1 MCRAREPWLLK
12 TRERI
17 ECPEKNPSASL
28 SMLPLYGRRNHE
40 SRTVTAQRCVCP
52 TSTPATVDTG
62 KVGRGTCCA
71 VAWSGKW
78 WWFGSDPNMGPKAS
92 PAPLPPGLEVR
103 CRSGSHRPHCLR
115 RGGSPWS
122 GVRHGCPSH
131 SLRAYVGVPV
141 SGTCC
146 IVRGQENVGGGE
158 SCKWRGCTRASK
170 RASSRRGYQSPPSVP
185 RQTPSTAS
193 DVPHT
198 PGIGRLINATCKG
211 GVPTLKCNVTSKSMV
226 SEMTIEYISTECT
239 HETLVHPHLSVHH
252 RRNIGVEPHL
262 SWPHHFH
269 LDVEIETCSTC
280 EPNHVA
286 EKLAVIPDAP
296 SSTPSTA
303 ACHETNAMLHSSPS
317 GITMTRSQLAGCV
330 TTRKRQ

>member
-1 MCRAREPWLLK
+1 MVVVWIGRKYGLEGEP
-12 TRERI
+12 
-17 ECPEKNPSASL
+17 C
-28 SMLPLYGRRNHE
+28 
-40 SRTVTAQRCVCP
+40 
-52 TSTPATVDTG
+52 
-62 KVGRGTCCA
+62 
-71 VAWSGKW
+71 
-78 WWFGSDPNMGPKAS
+78 AS
-92 PAPLPPGLEVR
+92 PTGLGGSVPLRVPQTPLPPK
-103 CRSGSHRPHCLR
+103 

-146 IVRGQENVGGGE
+146 IVRVQENVGGGE

-198 PGIGRLINATCKG
+198 PGINRLINATCKG

-226 SEMTIEYISTECT
+226 SEMTIKYISTECT
-239 HETLVHPHLSVHH
+239 HETLVHRHLSVHH

-262 SWPHHFH
+262 SWPQVPISSWMSKSKRAALANRTMLLRNWLSYQMLLLRH
-269 LDVEIETCSTC
+269 LQ
-280 EPNHVA
+280 PQPA
-286 EKLAVIPDAP
+286 
-296 SSTPSTA
+296 
-303 ACHETNAMLHSSPS
+303 SSPS
-317 GITMTRSQLAGCV
+317 GITMTRSQ
-330 TTRKRQ
+330 